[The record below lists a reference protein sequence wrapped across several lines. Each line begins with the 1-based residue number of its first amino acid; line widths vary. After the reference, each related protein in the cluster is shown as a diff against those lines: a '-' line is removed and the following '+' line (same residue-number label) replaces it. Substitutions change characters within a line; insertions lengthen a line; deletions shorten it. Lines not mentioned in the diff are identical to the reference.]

1 MKEPMTGRWGRT
13 IGQGC
18 QYVGVSEVRD
28 AYMGD
33 KRMKGLLP
41 HRINRP
47 SHILRQSMCVAHLV
61 CVRWCFCRRTYTRV
75 LSAPGRVPFL
85 MWKQVWKWFTRGASV
100 MMQSPS
106 SGFGLRTNGTGMREK
121 PIPARK
127 NPSDVT
133 PASFQRPICF
143 QVPNATF
150 HQCIIEDG
158 NLKMLTYCTRI
169 TTNLYSVDQGLCM
182 RSLPLYGVS

>member
-1 MKEPMTGRWGRT
+1 
-13 IGQGC
+13 
-18 QYVGVSEVRD
+18 
-28 AYMGD
+28 
-33 KRMKGLLP
+33 MKGLLHP
-41 HRINRP
+41 HRIHRP
-47 SHILRQSMCVAHLV
+47 SRILRQSMCVAHLV
-61 CVRWCFCRRTYTRV
+61 CVRWSFWRRTYTR
-75 LSAPGRVPFL
+75 LLNAPGRAPFL
-85 MWKQVWKWFTRGASV
+85 MWEKVWKWFTRGASV
-100 MMQSPS
+100 MMRSRS

-127 NPSDVT
+127 NPSSVT
-133 PASFQRPICF
+133 PASFQRPIYF

-150 HQCIIEDG
+150 HQSIIEVD